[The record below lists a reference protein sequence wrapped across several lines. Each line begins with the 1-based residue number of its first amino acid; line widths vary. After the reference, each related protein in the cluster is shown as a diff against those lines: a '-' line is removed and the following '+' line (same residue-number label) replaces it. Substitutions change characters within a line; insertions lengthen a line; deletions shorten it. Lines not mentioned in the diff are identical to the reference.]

1 MRYESIKEF
10 NYRIIS
16 EDFMENRYSIVKY
29 FNFIN
34 NKDLDGKLI
43 RNSKLDRNREPWRVY
58 VEDTVAL
65 YKHTLSFESKFEML
79 NFLIMLTENNTLKVL
94 GYSTIKE
101 KNCDSYTLI
110 D

>member
-1 MRYESIKEF
+1 MRESIKEF

-34 NKDLDGKLI
+34 NKDLDNNI
-43 RNSKLDRNREPWRVY
+43 VRNSKLTRNREPWKAY
-58 VEDTVAL
+58 VEDTVAG
-65 YKHTLSFESKFEML
+65 YKHILSFESKYELL
-79 NFLIMLTENNTLKVL
+79 NFLIMLTTNDTLKIL
-94 GYSTIKE
+94 GYSTISE
-101 KNCDSYTLI
+101 KNIDSYSLI

>member
-1 MRYESIKEF
+1 MRESIKEF

-43 RNSKLDRNREPWRVY
+43 RNSKLDRNREPWRVW
-58 VEDTVAL
+58 VEDTVVGFRHNL
-65 YKHTLSFESKFEML
+65 NFDSKFEML
-79 NFLIMLTENNTLKVL
+79 NFLIMLTNNDTLKIL

-101 KNCDSYTLI
+101 KNCDTYTLI

>member
-1 MRYESIKEF
+1 MRETIKEF

-34 NKDLDGKLI
+34 NKDLDDKII
-43 RNSKLDRNREPWRVY
+43 RNSQLDRNREPWKAW
-58 VEDTVAL
+58 VEDTVAGYRHNL
-65 YKHTLSFESKFEML
+65 TFDSKFELL
-79 NFLIMLTENNTLKVL
+79 NFLIMLTDNDTLKIL

-101 KNCDSYTLI
+101 KNCDTHSLI

>member
-1 MRYESIKEF
+1 MEKIRDF
-10 NYRIIS
+10 NFRIIS
-16 EDFMENRYSIVKY
+16 NDFIENRYSLVKY

-43 RNSKLDRNREPWRVY
+43 RNSKLDRNREPWRVW
-58 VEDTVAL
+58 VEDTVANYRHDL
-65 YKHTLSFESKFEML
+65 TFNSKFEML
-79 NFLIMLTENNTLKVL
+79 NFLVMLTTNDTLKVL

-101 KNCDSYTLI
+101 KNCDTHTLI